1 MTLGSFH
8 SLLLRAAKGIRNDAG
23 SKLRRADAASTLGAP
38 SSFTVAQTVPKKKIL
53 PAIQEIRVPSLG
65 RKRKAPWRRKRQPT
79 PVFLPGD
86 RQGVADCSPWALR
99 VGTRLSDE
107 RFHLSPFLS
116 ARKLPFGEEH
126 ELSCAILEREGPDE
140 NM

>member
-1 MTLGSFH
+1 MQLQPLGPP
-8 SLLLRAAKGIRNDAG
+8 LLSRWLKQYQ
-23 SKLRRADAASTLGAP
+23 K
-38 SSFTVAQTVPKKKIL
+38 KKKIL

-116 ARKLPFGEEH
+116 TRKLPFGEEH

-140 NM
+140 NT